1 MGVEVKLVTICQSQ
15 RGWLIFLLKHYFN
28 VFIAATTVYCV
39 LNARGYTKEKE
50 TYEDDEEVT

>member
-1 MGVEVKLVTICQSQ
+1 MKLVTICQSQ

-50 TYEDDEEVT
+50 TNEDDEEVT